1 MHEAYDVDAFNAP
14 RDSMGSSPLT
24 SSSVLITGAGGAA
37 VPALIERLQA
47 AGRRVVAVDADPN
60 AAGLYVANRAYRV
73 PFAASPDYAGTMRGI
88 CRREGVEALIPL
100 VDEELLPCA
109 ALGDELGIAVIGPRP
124 EFIAL
129 CLDKYQLIRR
139 MADTGLP
146 VPATRLLADG
156 PGDLEPPLVLK
167 PRVGRGSRDVRI
179 IRTRGE
185 LEAQLATGEGRPGK
199 MLLQTYVEGTEFTV
213 SVVVWRDGR
222 VRAVIPKQIVDKRGI
237 TRIAIT
243 RRHAAIDAL
252 CREIQARLR
261 ADGPFNVQL
270 RVDARSGLPLTFE
283 INPRFSTTI
292 TLTQAAGVDE
302 LGAVLDLALG
312 VEPQASWDWREGV
325 TLIRRTLDSF
335 VEERD
340 YQAKLDEIGRV
351 P

>member
-1 MHEAYDVDAFNAP
+1 MT
-14 RDSMGSSPLT
+14 SP
-24 SSSVLITGAGGAA
+24 SVLITGAGGAA
-37 VPALIERLQA
+37 VPALIERLRSE
-47 AGRRVVAVDADPN
+47 GRRVIAVDSDAN
-60 AAGLYVANRAYRV
+60 AAGLYVADRAYRV
-73 PFAASPDYAGTMRGI
+73 PFAVSPEYVQVMRGI
-88 CRREGVEALIPL
+88 CRREEIAALIPL
-100 VDEELLPCA
+100 VDEELLSCA
-109 ALGDELGIAVIGPRP
+109 ALGAELGIAVIGPRP

-129 CLDKYQLIRR
+129 ALDKYRLMLR
-139 MADTGLP
+139 MAEAGLP
-146 VPATRLLADG
+146 VPATRLLTDG

-179 IRTRGE
+179 IRTREE
-185 LEAQLATGEGRPGK
+185 LAAQLALPSRRSAD
-199 MLLQTYVEGTEFTV
+199 MLLQQYVEGTEFTV
-213 SVVVWRDGR
+213 SVVGWRDGA
-222 VRAVIPKQIVDKRGI
+222 VRAVIPKEIVDKRGI

-243 RRHAAIDAL
+243 RRQAAIDAV
-252 CREIQARLR
+252 CRAIQTQLH

-270 RVDARSGLPLTFE
+270 RVDAKNGLPLTFE

-312 VEPQASWDWREGV
+312 AEPQCTWQWREGV

-340 YQAKLDEIGRV
+340 YRAKLDELGGA